1 MVDGDS
7 IKSRRDR
14 MDKLNIING
23 NWAKKE
29 TNISISVNEIID
41 KYNSF
46 VELMHYVEMN
56 YEYEGCEHS
65 EHEIKLINE
74 LEEWLLELED
84 KAINADD

>member
-7 IKSRRDR
+7 IKSRRGR
-14 MDKLNIING
+14 MDKLNIINE

-56 YEYEGCEHS
+56 YEYEGDRKS
-65 EHEIKLINE
+65 VV
-74 LEEWLLELED
+74 
-84 KAINADD
+84 